1 MNFLRTILRLLPTVL
16 LAFILSITV
25 WISAATAADPV
36 GQRWFGPV
44 PIEVIGQDPGLLLI
58 SDLPTQTRVALVGL
72 ESVLERLA
80 GGQMPVRAVVDLS
93 GLEAGIHTV
102 PVHITVIS
110 PQLANVVEQT
120 PETIQIELEAI
131 ASQTFPVRLI
141 QRGEIAVGFQADRPV
156 IDQRTVT
163 VTGPQSAV
171 ERVAEVRAILD
182 LNRASESIERSLNL
196 IAVDAAEGIVTGVN
210 LNPSQVTLRLS
221 ISQRGGYRNVV
232 VRVVVTGQVARGYR
246 VTHISVFPLAVTV
259 FSPNPDLV
267 EGLPGYVDTAP
278 LQLNDA
284 SDDINLFLPLDL
296 PPGISVVGQ
305 EGAIDDQFV
314 EVQVGVAAILGS
326 LTITDVP
333 VEIVGLTNG
342 LQATIS
348 PESVAVILSGPLPVL
363 DLLTAQDVR
372 VLVDV
377 TGMTIGTYQ
386 IVPEVVFQSADLNVD
401 SILPGSV
408 EVTITRAPRTILQPT
423 VTPTV
428 ALRP

>member
-1 MNFLRTILRLLPTVL
+1 
-16 LAFILSITV
+16 
-25 WISAATAADPV
+25 
-36 GQRWFGPV
+36 
-44 PIEVIGQDPGLLLI
+44 
-58 SDLPTQTRVALVGL
+58 VALVGL